1 MAEIEFRNDERRIH
15 EAMVKA
21 KGSRRKAARA
31 LGIALTS
38 VTSYICNSP
47 TLKSIWVDGDKS
59 KIPIG
64 TPKNDVDETGTMFGR
79 DQIIPD
85 DADMKIALA
94 MNQEEIE
101 FGRRLEDLKIKPE
114 RVQWM
119 LNVTKLHAQHSAMSI
134 DLINGSL
141 TMVVERL
148 VDRIEKLAETLD
160 TANPTDEASTELYK
174 IRMDA
179 FIRLT
184 NSLTDISKNTMDN
197 VLTKAKVTEAM
208 AKIKK
213 MHSDP
218 ANMRS
223 AKPGF
228 TPLQKPV
235 VAKGVSET
243 SVNGVSVDLES
254 DTEEEGDQEAA
265 GQPEPISV

>member
-1 MAEIEFRNDERRIH
+1 MAEVEFRNDEKRIH

-21 KGSRRKAARA
+21 KGSYRKAART
-31 LGIALTS
+31 LGIAPTS
-38 VTSYICNSP
+38 IKSYIFNSP
-47 TLKSIWVDGDKS
+47 TLKAIWVDGDKS

-160 TANPTDEASTELYK
+160 TANPTDEATTELYK

-184 NSLTDISKNTMDN
+184 NSLTDISKNAMDN

-235 VAKGVSET
+235 TAKNGHET
-243 SVNGVSVDLES
+243 SGNGAPVDLEGG
-254 DTEEEGDQEAA
+254 DQDEGGEEEVEAPA
-265 GQPEPISV
+265 AIQV